1 MSHGGH
7 KISLLFWKNTR
18 LVKFWR
24 FQTGLCHKQTSKQI
38 TLLSPNNNQI
48 TKTDQVYFFFHDGQ
62 EKHASSAWLSPSVCI
77 VRCVTS
83 HFPRQLQHKVFRVLF
98 FVLFFSFTFYDI
110 KQSWCTQAYI
120 HSWAQGK
127 CFPWALCS
135 LLPPREDS
143 RFSSISRLLCA
154 GLGEGIERHKALLR
168 ARLDQSINW
177 ICKATK
183 GHP

>member
-98 FVLFFSFTFYDI
+98 FVFVFFFYVLWHKAVLVYTGI
-110 KQSWCTQAYI
+110 HTQM
-120 HSWAQGK
+120 STREM
-127 CFPWALCS
+127 LSLSS
-135 LLPPREDS
+135 LLS
-143 RFSSISRLLCA
+143 SASKGRFQVFQ
-154 GLGEGIERHKALLR
+154 HLR
-168 ARLDQSINW
+168 AFMCRVRRRHR
-177 ICKATK
+177 KA
-183 GHP
+183 